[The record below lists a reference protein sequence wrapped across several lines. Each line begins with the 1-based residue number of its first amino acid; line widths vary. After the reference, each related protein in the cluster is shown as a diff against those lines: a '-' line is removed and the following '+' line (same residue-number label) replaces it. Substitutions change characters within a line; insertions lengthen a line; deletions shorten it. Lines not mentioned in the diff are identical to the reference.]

1 VLAGAAFQ
9 AARAGRPVEETMR
22 LLSPLIDRAGFEL
35 VAGPADPWAGLMAII
50 VLHWSGRLARAA
62 ELTGVVLDRARA
74 ENSSMVFAE
83 ALASRANT
91 YWRSGLIA
99 EAEADAR
106 QALATEG
113 FLLGTKSPVAVAALA
128 NVLVDRGEA
137 AAARELIRES
147 GALSGVGDLTVQEF
161 VLTPLGRAEIALG
174 RFDDALTHL
183 LQAGEISTA
192 VGVVNPAVSEWRLH
206 AAEALLGLRRVDE
219 AREMLAPA
227 SVAARRSGGPI
238 EMGTS
243 LRVEALAE
251 RPVNLDLLGQAQR
264 LLAASEVQLEHARV
278 LVDLGTALRRVGA
291 RTEARARLAEA
302 MELANRCGATGLV
315 ARARGELQA
324 TGARPR
330 RLDRYGVDALTP
342 SEQRVARFVAEG
354 MSNREVAQHLFVS
367 TRTVEAQLRSA
378 YAKLGISSR
387 QALPEALGKAR

>member
-1 VLAGAAFQ
+1 
-9 AARAGRPVEETMR
+9 
-22 LLSPLIDRAGFEL
+22 
-35 VAGPADPWAGLMAII
+35 
-50 VLHWSGRLARAA
+50 
-62 ELTGVVLDRARA
+62 
-74 ENSSMVFAE
+74 
-83 ALASRANT
+83 
-91 YWRSGLIA
+91 
-99 EAEADAR
+99 
-106 QALATEG
+106 
-113 FLLGTKSPVAVAALA
+113 
-128 NVLVDRGEA
+128 
-137 AAARELIRES
+137 
-147 GALSGVGDLTVQEF
+147 
-161 VLTPLGRAEIALG
+161 
-174 RFDDALTHL
+174 
-183 LQAGEISTA
+183 
-192 VGVVNPAVSEWRLH
+192 
-206 AAEALLGLRRVDE
+206 
-219 AREMLAPA
+219 
-227 SVAARRSGGPI
+227 
-238 EMGTS
+238 MGTS